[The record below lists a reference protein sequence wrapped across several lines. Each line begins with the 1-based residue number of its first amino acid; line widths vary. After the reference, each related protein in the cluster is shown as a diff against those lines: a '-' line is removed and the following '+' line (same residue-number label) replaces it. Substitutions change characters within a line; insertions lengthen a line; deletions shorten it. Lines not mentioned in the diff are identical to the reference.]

1 MNQIIYNLKNNQSN
15 NSNIKTKKALY
26 ITIFLLFIIMVICFT
41 TIYFFKQY
49 IKEQNEIVSQNLANN
64 FKISTLY
71 SNSTNYDTSTTS
83 TNSNTFVIGILKID
97 KIKLVYP
104 ILSNCSDELLN
115 ISPCRFYGPLP
126 NQPGNICI
134 AGHNYIDTKMF
145 GKLSSLDTGDIV
157 ELIDLNGN
165 SVNYN
170 IYDKF
175 EVAADDISC
184 TSQDLNKTEVTLV
197 TCNTINGTRIV
208 VKAEKI

>member
-97 KIKLVYP
+97 KIKL
-104 ILSNCSDELLN
+104 D
-115 ISPCRFYGPLP
+115 R
-126 NQPGNICI
+126 
-134 AGHNYIDTKMF
+134 K
-145 GKLSSLDTGDIV
+145 
-157 ELIDLNGN
+157 
-165 SVNYN
+165 SV
-170 IYDKF
+170 
-175 EVAADDISC
+175 V
-184 TSQDLNKTEVTLV
+184 
-197 TCNTINGTRIV
+197 
-208 VKAEKI
+208 

>member
-134 AGHNYIDTKMF
+134 AGHNYIDTKM
-145 GKLSSLDTGDIV
+145 
-157 ELIDLNGN
+157 
-165 SVNYN
+165 
-170 IYDKF
+170 
-175 EVAADDISC
+175 
-184 TSQDLNKTEVTLV
+184 
-197 TCNTINGTRIV
+197 
-208 VKAEKI
+208 